1 MGKEGRDGG
10 EGGGEGMMHGL
21 LYIVFTKVLSPCVI
35 CCKKYNHGHHS
46 RGGGGVTRVDFC
58 HPPLIRYFAIN
69 ATLATFTRE
78 LKPVFNSRTEFQ
90 SVNPGY
96 NSGWGHSH

>member
-46 RGGGGVTRVDFC
+46 RGGGG
-58 HPPLIRYFAIN
+58 
-69 ATLATFTRE
+69 
-78 LKPVFNSRTEFQ
+78 
-90 SVNPGY
+90 
-96 NSGWGHSH
+96 